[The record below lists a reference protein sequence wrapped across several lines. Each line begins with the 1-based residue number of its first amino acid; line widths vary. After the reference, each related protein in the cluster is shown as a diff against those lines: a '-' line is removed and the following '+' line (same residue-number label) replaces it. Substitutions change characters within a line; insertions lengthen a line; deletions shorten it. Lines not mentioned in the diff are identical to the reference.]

1 MRPNPDRTLQG
12 VAMTLLTDVMREVQT
27 PFGQS
32 VVGMAGM
39 LTMMVAEEFERAADH
54 FIVEN
59 AAVRDLLTAGLEV
72 VSEAQKAAVV
82 SALATPGA
90 PNYRISSLQ
99 AENDALR
106 AGLIQLHAMVE
117 ELDSPE
123 AEALDSRI
131 WDELIESTRRR
142 EFSVRA

>member
-12 VAMTLLTDVMREVQT
+12 VAITLLTDVMREVQT

-32 VVGMAGM
+32 IVGMAGM
-39 LTMMVAEEFERAADH
+39 LTMMVGEEFERGAH
-54 FIVEN
+54 RLVVEN
-59 AAVRDLLTAGLEV
+59 EATRRLLTEGLGV
-72 VSEAQKAAVV
+72 VSEPQKAALVG
-82 SALATPGA
+82 ALATAGA
-90 PNYRISSLQ
+90 ADYRITSLQ

-117 ELDSPE
+117 AMDSE
-123 AEALDSRI
+123 AAKALDERI
-131 WDELIESTRRR
+131 WDELIESTKRR

>member
-12 VAMTLLTDVMREVQT
+12 IAMTLLTEVMREVRT

-39 LTMMVAEEFERAADH
+39 LTMMVAEEFERGADRL
-54 FIVEN
+54 IVEN
-59 AAVRDLLTAGLEV
+59 GAIRELLSAGLEV
-72 VSEAQKAAVV
+72 VGEAQKAAIV
-82 SALATPGA
+82 SALATPAA
-90 PNYRISSLQ
+90 PDYRISSLQ

-117 ELDSPE
+117 AIDSVGARELT
-123 AEALDSRI
+123 ARI
-131 WDELIESTRRR
+131 WDELVESTRRR

>member
-12 VAMTLLTDVMREVQT
+12 VAMTLLTDVMKEIQT

-32 VVGMAGM
+32 IVGMAGM
-39 LTMMVAEEFERAADH
+39 LTMMVAEEFERGADVL
-54 FIVEN
+54 IAEN
-59 AAVRDLLTAGLEV
+59 TAVRALLTEGLGV
-72 VSEAQKAAVV
+72 VSEAQKAAILG
-82 SALATPGA
+82 ALATPAA
-90 PNYRISSLQ
+90 PNFRISSLQ

-117 ELDSPE
+117 AMDTPE
-123 AEALDSRI
+123 AKALDTRI

-142 EFSVRA
+142 AFSVRV

>member
-12 VAMTLLTDVMREVQT
+12 VAVTLLTDVMREIQT

-32 VVGMAGM
+32 IVGMAGM
-39 LTMMVAEEFERAADH
+39 LAMMVAEEFERGANRLV
-54 FIVEN
+54 VEN
-59 AAVRDLLTAGLEV
+59 GVTRELLTEGLGV
-72 VSEAQKAAVV
+72 VSEAQKAAIVG
-82 SALATPGA
+82 ALATPA
-90 PNYRISSLQ
+90 AADYRISTLQ

-117 ELDSPE
+117 TMDSD
-123 AEALDSRI
+123 AARALNERI
-131 WDELIESTRRR
+131 WDELVESTKRR

>member
-32 VVGMAGM
+32 IIGMAAM
-39 LTMMVAEEFERAADH
+39 LTMMVAEEFERGADRLV
-54 FIVEN
+54 VEN
-59 AAVRDLLTAGLEV
+59 AATRDLLGAGLEV
-72 VSEAQKAAVV
+72 VSEAQKAAIVG
-82 SALATPGA
+82 ALATPAA
-90 PNYRISSLQ
+90 PNYRGSSLQ

-117 ELDSPE
+117 QIDSP
-123 AEALDSRI
+123 AARALDARI
-131 WDELIESTRRR
+131 WEELIESTRRR
-142 EFSVRA
+142 EFSVRV